1 MHSFTLLLLRSLINV
16 AITVLFHVSLKLLSV
31 HSHYLTLGYSLLLLG
46 LLLLID
52 CLVDASLH
60 VLSQLLLAGVYHIN
74 EVLLQMVDLSQEMLL
89 DLLLH
94 RMYLLDLLLS
104 PLPLLLVPHLFLEV
118 IVLQVHGDPFEVRQ
132 RPLLPL
138 EKIYLEYPHPDPRI
152 DLANQAHLMHFLR
165 LDLLTEPNFDISAL
179 AIERI
184 SQSLDTLLIPRQL
197 SIDIIEMQVPLEHR
211 VLGIQIKRAYLLWL
225 DLPRGVE
232 ILELGEEPDGEEC
245 WLLDLMDNLARL
257 LH

>member
-1 MHSFTLLLLRSLINV
+1 MHSFTLLLLRPLINI
-16 AITVLFHVSLKLLSV
+16 AITMLFHVSLKLLSI
-31 HSHYLTLGYSLLLLG
+31 HSHYLTLGYSLLLLS

-52 CLVDASLH
+52 SLVDASFH
-60 VLSQLLLAGVYHIN
+60 VFSQLLLAGVYHID
-74 EVLLQMVDLSQEMLL
+74 EVFLQVVDLSQKMLL

-94 RMYLLDLLLS
+94 RMYLLDLLLC
-104 PLPLLLVPHLFLEV
+104 PLPLLLVPHLLLEV
-118 IVLQVHGDPFEVRQ
+118 IVLQVHGNPFEVRQ

-138 EKIYLEYPHPDPRI
+138 EKIDLEYPHPYPRI
-152 DLANQAHLMHFLR
+152 DLANQAHLMHLLR
-165 LDLLTEPNFDISAL
+165 LDLLAEPNFDISAL

-184 SQSLDTLLIPRQL
+184 SQSLDTLLIPSQL
-197 SIDIIEMQVPLEHR
+197 GVDVIEMQVPLEHR
-211 VLGIQIKRAYLLWL
+211 VLRIQIKRAYLLRL

-245 WLLDLMDNLARL
+245 GLLDLMDNLARL